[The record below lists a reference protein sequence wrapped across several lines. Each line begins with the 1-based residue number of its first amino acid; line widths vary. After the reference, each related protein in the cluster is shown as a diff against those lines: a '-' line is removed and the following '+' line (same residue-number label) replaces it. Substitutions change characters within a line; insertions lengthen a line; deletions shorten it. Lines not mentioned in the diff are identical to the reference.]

1 MQNLTQFNPNK
12 NTQVIS
18 SQVLA
23 EYFSN
28 HDEPLELEKTSQGFL
43 LNIPQSFFNKQALKK
58 QIEEQSIRQLV
69 EQAYGMVTVDTTGQD
84 FDLMSFDVYPSVVEP
99 I

>member
-43 LNIPQSFFNKQALKK
+43 LNIPQSFFTKQKSEQQTIK
-58 QIEEQSIRQLV
+58 QQV

-84 FDLMSFDVYPSVVEP
+84 FDLMSFDVGEH
-99 I
+99 ITLFDEE

>member
-1 MQNLTQFNPNK
+1 MQNVTQFNPNK

-43 LNIPQSFFNKQALKK
+43 LNIPQSFFIKQKR
-58 QIEEQSIRQLV
+58 EQQTIRQQV

-84 FDLMSFDVYPSVVEP
+84 FDLMSFDIRLSVIEP